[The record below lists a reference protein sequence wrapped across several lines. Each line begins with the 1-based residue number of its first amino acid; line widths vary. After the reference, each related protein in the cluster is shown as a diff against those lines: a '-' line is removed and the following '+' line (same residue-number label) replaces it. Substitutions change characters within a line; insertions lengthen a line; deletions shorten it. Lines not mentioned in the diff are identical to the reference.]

1 MNTDRLQKIADL
13 IKEEGHANQAEA
25 QKAIQNE
32 NFDIAKK
39 HIDNVN
45 MLVAIM
51 SLFVAYIDK
60 NSN

>member
-1 MNTDRLQKIADL
+1 MNIERLQKIADL
-13 IKEEGHANQAEA
+13 IKEEGHTNQAEA
-25 QKAIQNE
+25 TKAIQNK

-45 MLVAIM
+45 MLTAIM
-51 SLFVAYIDK
+51 SLLVTYIDK

>member
-1 MNTDRLQKIADL
+1 MNIERLQKIADL
-13 IKEEGHANQAEA
+13 IKEEGHTNQAEA
-25 QKAIQNE
+25 TKAIQNE

-45 MLVAIM
+45 MLTAIM
-51 SLFVAYIDK
+51 SLLVTYIDK